1 MVAILEQ
8 EFFLSEFI
16 GRRVYLT
23 SKKIGKLKDLV
34 IQEHAGKIPEVTHLL
49 VHRPYGDSPLLL
61 PWERIS
67 LISNTEIV
75 SDITEPDNYKVD
87 PEGSYIFLKDYILDK
102 KILDMEDHEV
112 EVVYDVKLVYQIDR
126 LFASEVDFNRFRILR
141 RMGMNKL
148 AGFLGRYTED
158 SSISWVYVQPLPETI
173 NSFKGNV
180 KLNVLKESISD
191 IHPVD
196 LADILEELDSNQ
208 RMAVFNALDTELAS
222 DTLEEVEPRV
232 QRELIGLMEKDK
244 AAELL
249 NEMSPAKA
257 ADILSVLPASDAD
270 EIIELVDQESKAKVQ
285 QIIDQNDEN
294 IMLYVT
300 QSIIKRSAGTRV
312 KEIINH
318 YHDIAANMDV
328 IMYVYVTDQAD
339 TLHGV
344 VDLRDLLN
352 AEPDQPLSEI
362 MTDSLITLGPDDTL
376 HDAVEFFSRYSFR
389 AIPVTD
395 DEEKLLGVVSFH
407 HIKGIKP
414 RLD

>member
-23 SKKIGKLKDLV
+23 SKRIGKLKDLV
-34 IQEHAGKIPEVTHLL
+34 IQEHTGKIPEVTHLL
-49 VHRPYGDSPLLL
+49 VHRPYGDPPLLL
-61 PWERIS
+61 PWDRIS

-75 SDITEPDNYKVD
+75 SDVTDSDQFILD
-87 PEGSYIFLKDYILDK
+87 PEANHIFLKDYILDK

-112 EVVYDVKLVYQIDR
+112 EVVYDVKLVCQNGR

-141 RMGMNKL
+141 RMGMTKL
-148 AGFLGRYTED
+148 ADLLARYTED
-158 SSISWVYVQPLPETI
+158 SSISWVYVQSLPETI
-173 NSFKGNV
+173 DSFKGNV
-180 KLNVLKESISD
+180 KLNILKENISD

-196 LADILEELDSNQ
+196 LADILEELDSVQ
-208 RMAVFNALDTELAS
+208 RMAVFNALDPELAS

-232 QRELIGLMEKDK
+232 QRELIGSMEKDK

-257 ADILSVLPASDAD
+257 ADILSALPTSDAE

-285 QIIDQNDEN
+285 QIIEQDDEN

-300 QSIIKRSAGTRV
+300 QDVIKRPPNTLA
-312 KEIINH
+312 KEIINN

-328 IMYVYVTDQAD
+328 IMYVYVMENE
-339 TLHGV
+339 LVRGV

-352 AEPDQPLSEI
+352 ASAEEMLSEI
-362 MTDSLITLGPDDTL
+362 MTDNLITLSPDDTL
-376 HDAVEFFSRYSFR
+376 SDAVELFLRYTFR
-389 AIPVTD
+389 AIPVV
-395 DEEKLLGVVSFH
+395 DENDKLYGVVSLH
-407 HIKGIKP
+407 HIKGLKP
-414 RLD
+414 RMD

>member
-8 EFFLSEFI
+8 EFFLSELI

-23 SKKIGKLKDLV
+23 SRKIGKLKDLV
-34 IQEHAGKIPEVTHLL
+34 IQEHSGKIPEVTHLL
-49 VHRPYGDSPLLL
+49 VHRPYGDPPLLL
-61 PWERIS
+61 PWDSIT

-75 SDITEPDNYKVD
+75 SDIVD
-87 PEGSYIFLKDYILDK
+87 PDKFLLDPDANNIFLKDFILDK

-112 EVVYDVKLVYQIDR
+112 EVVYDVKLVFQNGR
-126 LFASEVDFNRFRILR
+126 LYASEVDFNRFRILR
-141 RMGMNKL
+141 RMGLKKL
-148 AGFLGRYTED
+148 ADFLRKYTDD
-158 SSISWVYVQPLPETI
+158 SSISWVYVQALPETI
-173 NSFKGNV
+173 DSFKGNV
-180 KLNVLKESISD
+180 KLNILKENISD

-196 LADILEELDSNQ
+196 LADILEELDRDQ
-208 RMAVFNALDTELAS
+208 RMAIFNALDIELAS

-232 QRELIGLMEKDK
+232 QRELIGSMEKDK

-257 ADILSVLPASDAD
+257 ADILSAIPSSDAD

-285 QIIDQNDEN
+285 QIIEQHDEN

-300 QSIIKRSAGTRV
+300 QSIIKRPAGTRV

-328 IMYVYVTDQAD
+328 IMYVYVIENE
-339 TLHGV
+339 TLTGV

-352 AEPDQPLSEI
+352 ADPDQQLTEI
-362 MTDSLITLGPDDTL
+362 MTDNLITLGPDDTL
-376 HDAVEFFSRYSFR
+376 HDAVWFFSRYSFR

-395 DEEKLLGVVSFH
+395 ENEKLLGVVSFH

>member
-8 EFFLSEFI
+8 EFYLTELI

-23 SKKIGKLKDLV
+23 STKIGKLKDLV
-34 IQEHAGKIPEVTHLL
+34 IQEHTGRIPEVTHLL
-49 VHRPYGDSPLLL
+49 VHRPFGDAPVLL
-61 PWERIS
+61 PWERVS

-75 SDITEPDNYKVD
+75 SDIAD
-87 PEGSYIFLKDYILDK
+87 PEPHRLDPEESYIFLKDYILDK

-112 EVVYDVKLVYQIDR
+112 EVVYDVRLVFQNDR
-126 LFASEVDFNRFRILR
+126 LFASDVDFNRFRILR
-141 RMGMNKL
+141 RMGMKKL
-148 AGFLGRYTED
+148 ADYLARYTED
-158 SSISWVYVQPLPETI
+158 SSISWVYVQSLPETI
-173 NSFKGNV
+173 DSFKGNV
-180 KLNVLKESISD
+180 KLNILKENISD

-196 LADILEELDSNQ
+196 LADILEELDRDQ

-232 QRELIGLMEKDK
+232 QRELIGSMEKDK

-257 ADILSVLPASDAD
+257 ADILSALPSSDAD
-270 EIIELVDQESKAKVQ
+270 ELIELVDQESKAKVQ
-285 QIIDQNDEN
+285 QIIEQHDEN

-300 QSIIKRSAGTRV
+300 QSIIRRPASTRV

-328 IMYVYVTDQAD
+328 IMYVYVIEDD
-339 TLHGV
+339 EILRGV

-352 AEPDQPLSEI
+352 AGPDQQLAEI

-395 DEEKLLGVVSFH
+395 ESEKLLGVISFH

>member
-34 IQEHAGKIPEVTHLL
+34 IQEHSGRIPEVTHLL
-49 VHRPYGDSPLLL
+49 VHRPYGDPPLLL
-61 PWERIS
+61 PWDTIS
-67 LISNTEIV
+67 QISNTEII
-75 SDITEPDNYKVD
+75 SDISDPDEHKLN
-87 PEGSYIFLKDYILDK
+87 PEENHIFLKDYILDK

-112 EVVYDVKLVYQIDR
+112 EVVYDVKLSCQNGR

-141 RMGMNKL
+141 RMGMTKL
-148 AGFLGRYTED
+148 ADLLARYTED
-158 SSISWVYVQPLPETI
+158 SSISWVYVQSLPETI
-173 NSFKGNV
+173 DSFKGNV
-180 KLNVLKESISD
+180 KLNILKENISD

-196 LADILEELDSNQ
+196 LADILEELDRGQ
-208 RMAVFNALDTELAS
+208 RMAVFNALDPELAS

-232 QRELIGLMEKDK
+232 QRELIGSMEKDK

-257 ADILSVLPASDAD
+257 ADILSALPTSDAE

-285 QIIDQNDEN
+285 QIIEQDDEN

-300 QSIIKRSAGTRV
+300 QDVIKRSPDTLA
-312 KEIINH
+312 KEIINN

-328 IMYVYVTDQAD
+328 IMYVYVMEND
-339 TLHGV
+339 LVRGV

-352 AEPDQPLSEI
+352 AGPAEQLSEI
-362 MTDSLITLGPDDTL
+362 MTDNLITLSQDDTL
-376 HDAVEFFSRYSFR
+376 SDAIELFSRYTFR
-389 AIPVTD
+389 AIPVV
-395 DEEKLLGVVSFH
+395 DEKDSLLGVVSLH
-407 HIKGIKP
+407 HIKGVKP
-414 RLD
+414 RMD

>member
-49 VHRPYGDSPLLL
+49 VHRPYGDSSLLL
-61 PWERIS
+61 PWDRIS

-75 SDITEPDNYKVD
+75 SDITEPDNYKLD
-87 PEGSYIFLKDYILDK
+87 PDGNYIFLKDYILDK

-208 RMAVFNALDTELAS
+208 RMAVFNALDTGLAS

-257 ADILSVLPASDAD
+257 ADILSVLPASEAD

-300 QSIIKRSAGTRV
+300 QSIIKRSADTRV

-328 IMYVYVTDQAD
+328 IMYVYVMDESD
-339 TLHGV
+339 TLYGV

>member
-8 EFFLSEFI
+8 EFYLSEFI

-34 IQEHAGKIPEVTHLL
+34 IQEHSGKIPEVTHLL

-61 PWERIS
+61 PWDTIS
-67 LISNTEIV
+67 QISNTEII
-75 SDITEPDNYKVD
+75 SDINDPDEHKLN
-87 PEGSYIFLKDYILDK
+87 PEESYIFLKDYILDK

-112 EVVYDVKLVYQIDR
+112 EVVYDVKLICQSGR

-141 RMGMNKL
+141 RMGMKKL
-148 AGFLGRYTED
+148 ADLLARYTED
-158 SSISWVYVQPLPETI
+158 SSISWIYVQSLPETI
-173 NSFKGNV
+173 DSFKGNV
-180 KLNVLKESISD
+180 KLNILKENISD

-196 LADILEELDSNQ
+196 LADILEELDRGQ
-208 RMAVFNALDTELAS
+208 RMAVFNALDPELAS

-232 QRELIGLMEKDK
+232 QRELIGSMEKDK

-257 ADILSVLPASDAD
+257 ADILSSLPTSDAE

-285 QIIDQNDEN
+285 QIIEQDDEN

-300 QSIIKRSAGTRV
+300 QDVMKRSPDTLA
-312 KEIINH
+312 KEIINN

-328 IMYVYVTDQAD
+328 IMYVYVMEND
-339 TLHGV
+339 LVRGV

-352 AEPDQPLSEI
+352 ASTEETLSEI
-362 MTDSLITLGPDDTL
+362 MTDNLITLNPDDTL
-376 HDAVEFFSRYSFR
+376 SDAIELFSRYTFR
-389 AIPVTD
+389 AIPVV
-395 DEEKLLGVVSFH
+395 DENDRLLGVVSLH
-407 HIKGIKP
+407 HIKGVKP
-414 RLD
+414 RMD

>member
-23 SKKIGKLKDLV
+23 SKRIGKLKDLV
-34 IQEHAGKIPEVTHLL
+34 IQEHTGKIPEVTHLL
-49 VHRPYGDSPLLL
+49 VHRPYGDPPLLL

-75 SDITEPDNYKVD
+75 SDVTDSDQFILD
-87 PEGSYIFLKDYILDK
+87 PEANHIFLKDYILDK

-112 EVVYDVKLVYQIDR
+112 EVVYDVKLICQNDR

-141 RMGMNKL
+141 RMGMKKL
-148 AGFLGRYTED
+148 ADLLARYTED
-158 SSISWVYVQPLPETI
+158 SSISWIYVQSLPETI
-173 NSFKGNV
+173 DSFKGNV
-180 KLNVLKESISD
+180 KLNILKENISD

-196 LADILEELDSNQ
+196 LADILEELDRGQ
-208 RMAVFNALDTELAS
+208 RMAVFNALDPELAS

-232 QRELIGLMEKDK
+232 QRELIGSMEKDK

-257 ADILSVLPASDAD
+257 ADILSALPSSDAE

-285 QIIDQNDEN
+285 QIIEQDDEN

-300 QSIIKRSAGTRV
+300 QEVIKRPPDTLA
-312 KEIINH
+312 KEIINN
-318 YHDIAANMDV
+318 YHDIASNMDV
-328 IMYVYVTDQAD
+328 IMYVYVMEND
-339 TLHGV
+339 LVRGV

-352 AEPDQPLSEI
+352 ASTEEKLSEI
-362 MTDSLITLGPDDTL
+362 MTDNLITLNQNDTL
-376 HDAVEFFSRYSFR
+376 SDAIELFSRYTFR
-389 AIPVTD
+389 AIPVV
-395 DEEKLLGVVSFH
+395 DEKDSLLGVVSLH
-407 HIKGIKP
+407 HIKGLKP
-414 RLD
+414 RMD